1 MPKLSSLQILERIE
15 ERLRDLEAGKELEAR
30 EINVLLT
37 TQQRQQLKA
46 DWQAQQK
53 LRTLKRPTPFTAYE
67 AKHKNAVAWI
77 YKCYKL
83 ASKTR
88 AERLKLL
95 TAQTK
100 CVEALTQAHATAY
113 KLVKA
118 KPIYA
123 VWFDRELDSTLCV
136 DELSD
141 TELATNN
148 WLLLLTYVQLP
159 IVVTSRNADKLMTVE
174 ERFAWKTIREVRI
187 DCYKQALKLAS
198 DNILE
203 DLDKEQ
209 FRQQVRAD
217 KIFLDTYFGAK
228 QGQDAFSQGNI
239 ALMRNGIRKINARGH
254 YVDIKTRNKESW
266 QLEAELKKRFEME
279 MSEEEREQ
287 LELVREYEMEID
299 KRLKKRKT

>member
-46 DWQAQQK
+46 EWQAQQK
-53 LRTLKRPTPFTAYE
+53 LRKLKRPIAFTAYE
-67 AKHKNAVAWI
+67 TKHKNVVAWI
-77 YKCYKL
+77 YKCHKL

-88 AERLKLL
+88 AERVKLL
-95 TAQTK
+95 TAQVK
-100 CVEALTQAHATAY
+100 CAAVITQAHAIAN
-113 KLVKA
+113 KLIKS
-118 KPIYA
+118 KPNYA
-123 VWFDRELDSTLCV
+123 VWFDRDLDETLYA
-136 DELSD
+136 DIFFEK
-141 TELATNN
+141 ELATNN

-159 IVVTSRNADKLMTVE
+159 IVVTSRNADKLLTVE
-174 ERFAWKTIREVRI
+174 ERFGWKTIREVRI
-187 DCYKQALKLAS
+187 DCYKQVLKLARE
-198 DNILE
+198 NILE
-203 DLDKEQ
+203 ELDKEQ

-217 KIFLDTYFGAK
+217 KIFLDAYFGAK
-228 QGQDAFSQGNI
+228 DGQDAFSQGNI

-254 YVDIKTRNKESW
+254 YVDINTRDKDSW

-287 LELVREYEMEID
+287 LELVREYEMEMD

>member
-37 TQQRQQLKA
+37 TEQQQQLKA
-46 DWQAQQK
+46 KWQAQQN
-53 LRTLKRPTPFTAYE
+53 LRKIKRPTAFTAYE
-67 AKHKNAVAWI
+67 AKHKNVVAWV
-77 YKCYKL
+77 YKCHKL
-83 ASKTR
+83 ASKTQ
-88 AERLKLL
+88 AERVKLF

-100 CVEALTQAHATAY
+100 CVEALTQAHATAN
-113 KLVKA
+113 KLVKS
-118 KPIYA
+118 KPNNA
-123 VWFDRELDSTLCV
+123 VWFDRDLDSTLFV
-136 DELSD
+136 DKLSE
-141 TELATNN
+141 TKLATNN

-187 DCYKQALKLAS
+187 DSYKQALSTAK

-203 DLDKEQ
+203 ELEKEQ
-209 FRQQVRAD
+209 YKQQVRAD
-217 KIFLDTYFGAK
+217 RIFLDAYFGAK
-228 QGQDAFSQGNI
+228 DGQDKFSQGNI

-254 YVDIKTRNKESW
+254 YVDINTRDKDSW

-287 LELVREYEMEID
+287 LELVREYEMEMD

>member
-1 MPKLSSLQILERIE
+1 VPKLSSLQIFDKIE
-15 ERLRDLEAGKELEAR
+15 ERLRDLEAGKDIEAR

-37 TQQRQQLKA
+37 TQQKQKLKA
-46 DWQAQQK
+46 EWQAQQK
-53 LRTLKRPTPFTAYE
+53 LRKLKRPTAFTAYE

-77 YKCYKL
+77 YKCHKL

-88 AERLKLL
+88 AERVKLL

-100 CVEALTQAHATAY
+100 CAEALTQANATVD
-113 KLVKA
+113 KLVKS
-118 KPIYA
+118 KPNNA
-123 VWFDRELDSTLCV
+123 VWFDRDLDSTLCV
-136 DELSD
+136 DKLSE

-148 WLLLLTYVQLP
+148 WLLLLIYVQLP
-159 IVVTSRNADKLMTVE
+159 IVVTSRNAGKLLTVE
-174 ERFAWKTIREVRI
+174 ERFSWNTIREVRI
-187 DCYKQALKLAS
+187 ECYKQALKLAS

-203 DLDKEQ
+203 ELEKEQ
-209 FRQQVRAD
+209 YKQQVRAD
-217 KIFLDTYFGAK
+217 RIFLDAYFGAK

-254 YVDIKTRNKESW
+254 YVDINTRDKDSL

-287 LELVREYEMEID
+287 LELVREYEMEME

>member
-37 TQQRQQLKA
+37 TQQQQQLKA
-46 DWQAQQK
+46 EWQAQQK
-53 LRTLKRPTPFTAYE
+53 LRKIKRPTAFTAYE
-67 AKHKNAVAWI
+67 AKHKNVVAWI
-77 YKCYKL
+77 YKCHKL

-100 CVEALTQAHATAY
+100 CVEALTQAHATA
-113 KLVKA
+113 KNLVKS
-118 KPIYA
+118 KPNNAI
-123 VWFDRELDSTLCV
+123 WFDRIFDNELYAE
-136 DELSD
+136 ELSE

-159 IVVTSRNADKLMTVE
+159 IVVTSRNVDKLITVE
-174 ERFAWKTIREVRI
+174 EQFKWKSIREVRI

-198 DNILE
+198 EKILE
-203 DLDKEQ
+203 ELEKEQ
-209 FRQQVRAD
+209 YKQQVRAD
-217 KIFLDTYFGAK
+217 RIFLDAYFGAK
-228 QGQDAFSQGNI
+228 DGQDKFSQGNI

-254 YVDIKTRNKESW
+254 YVDINTRDKDSW

-287 LELVREYEMEID
+287 LELVREYEMEMD